1 MLEFKLRNGNS
12 SINNEIVKMNR
23 LNRSIYSGV
32 WVLAF
37 CMITGNVHAT
47 FYKWVDEQGATNYS
61 EWEPIGIEAEEI
73 SPPPGVDTE
82 SAIRDLEEQQ
92 KKITNL
98 QNRRKVKAD
107 IDRIDE
113 QNAKIKKKN
122 CEMAKVSLASH
133 DPARV
138 YILDDDGNRV
148 RATEEQRQ
156 GEIAKSKERVNKYCN

>member
-23 LNRSIYSGV
+23 LNRSIYSGIQ
-32 WVLAF
+32 VLVF
-37 CMITGNVHAT
+37 CMIAGNAHAI

-73 SPPPGVDTE
+73 SSPPGVDTE
-82 SAIRDLEEQQ
+82 AAIRDLEEQQ

-98 QNRRKVKAD
+98 QNRRKVKAN

-113 QNAKIKKKN
+113 QNAKIKKNN
-122 CEMAKVSLASH
+122 CENAKISLASY

-138 YILDDDGNRV
+138 NILDDDGNQV

>member
-1 MLEFKLRNGNS
+1 
-12 SINNEIVKMNR
+12 MNR
-23 LNRSIYSGV
+23 LNRSIYLGV
-32 WVLAF
+32 RVLAF
-37 CMITGNVHAT
+37 CMIAGNVHAA
-47 FYKWVDEQGATNYS
+47 FYKWVDEQGTTNYS

-82 SAIRDLEEQQ
+82 AAIRDLEEQQ

-122 CEMAKVSLASH
+122 CQMAKARLASY
-133 DPARV
+133 ARPGV
-138 YILDDDGNRV
+138 RFVQNDGSRV

-156 GEIAKSKERVNKYCN
+156 EQIATSNGMINDYCN

>member
-1 MLEFKLRNGNS
+1 VLEFKLRNGNS

-37 CMITGNVHAT
+37 CMIAGNVHAT

-82 SAIRDLEEQQ
+82 AAIRDLEEQQ

-98 QNRRKVKAD
+98 QNSRKVKAN
-107 IDRIDE
+107 IDQIDE
-113 QNAKIKKKN
+113 QNAEIKKRN
-122 CEMAKVSLASH
+122 CETARTRLASYTQ
-133 DPARV
+133 PRV
-138 YILDDDGNRV
+138 SFLQEDGSRN
-148 RATEEQRQ
+148 RATEVERQ
-156 GEIAKSKERVNKYCN
+156 AQIAISNEMIKEYCN